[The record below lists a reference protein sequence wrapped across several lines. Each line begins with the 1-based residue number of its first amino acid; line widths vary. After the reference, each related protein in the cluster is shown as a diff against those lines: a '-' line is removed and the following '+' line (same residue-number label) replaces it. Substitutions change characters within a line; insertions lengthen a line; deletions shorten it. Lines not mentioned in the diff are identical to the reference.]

1 MKKSYL
7 KLLLAG
13 VLLIGVTGFVTS
25 CNDKDDQE
33 LEQTIT
39 VGELP
44 KTAQSFLNTYFP
56 NVKTKSI
63 EKQYIANIVMYEVEL
78 QNDFD
83 IMFNSE
89 GEWQEVDAPDGKT
102 IPSGIA
108 LPSIEE
114 YVNTNYPDY
123 GINEINK
130 TGEGYNVEL
139 VSGLEMA
146 FNQLGEFLRVISEF

>member
-13 VLLIGVTGFVTS
+13 MLLTGISGITTS
-25 CNDKDDQE
+25 CNEKDNE
-33 LEQTIT
+33 EFEQTIT

-44 KTAQSFLNTYFP
+44 KAAQLFLTTYFP
-56 NVKTKSI
+56 EVKTKSI
-63 EKQYIANIVMYEVEL
+63 EKQNIANIIMYEVEL
-78 QNDFD
+78 ENDFD

-89 GEWQEVDAPDGKT
+89 GEWQEVDAPEGKT

-108 LPSIEE
+108 LPSIED